1 MNNKSFIYTYLFT
14 LIGGVLLII
23 LHGRDKIF
31 EGMCIILGIG
41 FLVLGVLSLLS
52 AIFISNKARAAGAK
66 RSPALI
72 IVSGASFILGLLMV
86 IVPDFFVQYLV
97 YAMGVLLV
105 LCGVIQLC
113 NFMPNIRGLG
123 FSGLFLAAPIACL
136 ATGILIFVIGAEKIL
151 NVLALL
157 TGIVLV
163 VYSVNGFLGYFK
175 RRALAKTLANKIDP
189 SGAIVEI
196 R

>member
-14 LIGGVLLII
+14 LIGGVLLLI

-31 EGMCIILGIG
+31 EGMCIILGVG
-41 FLVLGVLSLLS
+41 FLVLGILSLLS
-52 AIFISNKARAAGAK
+52 AVFISDKARAAGAK

-86 IVPDFFVQYLV
+86 LVPAFFVSYLV

-113 NFMPNIRGLG
+113 NFMPNMRGLG
-123 FSGLFLAAPIACL
+123 FSGYFLVAPVLSLFA
-136 ATGILIFVIGAEKIL
+136 GILIFVIGAEKIL
-151 NVLALL
+151 NSLAIL
-157 TGIVLV
+157 TGVVLV
-163 VYSVNGFLGYFK
+163 IYSLNGFVGYFK

-189 SGAIVEI
+189 SGAIIEI